1 MASHV
6 FGRGPAP
13 LPVAARGEGCYIFDD
28 AGRAYLDGSGG
39 AAVSCLGHS
48 DPDVRAAMHAQLD
61 RIAFAH
67 TGFFTSEP
75 AEELAALLCAHAP
88 EGIGKVYLLSGGS
101 EAVEAAIKL
110 ARQYFLETGQP
121 DRHRLIARRQ
131 SYHGNTLGAL
141 AAGGN
146 AWRREKYAPLLVETH
161 HIAPCFEYHF
171 RGDDESAFDYGQR
184 VANELDA
191 EIERLGP
198 ETVMAFI
205 AEPVVGATAGA
216 VPAVEGYFRRIREI
230 CDRHG
235 VLLILDEVM
244 CGMGRTGTLFACE
257 QDGIAPD
264 IVTIAKGLGAGYAP
278 IGAMLCSDTIHAAI
292 ASGSGSFQHGHTYH
306 GHPLAAAAGRA
317 VLGAILDRGL
327 LDQVQTRGQT
337 LSAALDARFGQH
349 PPVGD
354 IRGRGLF
361 RGLELVE
368 DRTTKQSFDPA
379 RRLHAKIKA
388 AAMDEGL
395 ICYPAGGTVDGR
407 NGDHVLLAPPFI
419 ISEDEIGM
427 LVDRLARAV
436 DTALAA

>member
-1 MASHV
+1 MRRPALIWGS
-6 FGRGPAP
+6 RQTLPDITLKTNGP
-13 LPVAARGEGCYIFDD
+13 D
-28 AGRAYLDGSGG
+28 
-39 AAVSCLGHS
+39 
-48 DPDVRAAMHAQLD
+48 
-61 RIAFAH
+61 
-67 TGFFTSEP
+67 
-75 AEELAALLCAHAP
+75 
-88 EGIGKVYLLSGGS
+88 
-101 EAVEAAIKL
+101 
-110 ARQYFLETGQP
+110 
-121 DRHRLIARRQ
+121 
-131 SYHGNTLGAL
+131 
-141 AAGGN
+141 
-146 AWRREKYAPLLVETH
+146 
-161 HIAPCFEYHF
+161 
-171 RGDDESAFDYGQR
+171 
-184 VANELDA
+184 
-191 EIERLGP
+191 GP
-198 ETVMAFI
+198 E
-205 AEPVVGATAGA
+205 
-216 VPAVEGYFRRIREI
+216 
-230 CDRHG
+230 D
-235 VLLILDEVM
+235 L
-244 CGMGRTGTLFACE
+244 RTGTLFACE

-349 PPVGD
+349 PHVGD

-368 DRTTKQSFDPA
+368 DRATKQSFDPA

>member
-121 DRHRLIARRQ
+121 ERHRLIARRQ

-171 RGDDESAFDYGQR
+171 RGNDESAFDYGQR

-327 LDQVQTRGQT
+327 LAQVQTRGQT

-349 PPVGD
+349 PHVGD

-368 DRTTKQSFDPA
+368 DRATKQSFDPA